1 MTFLILI
8 PTSWNIP
15 TLTPEA
21 RADIHSLS
29 GTKLKK
35 IDKNMIA
42 PTMIMMG
49 ISTSIVIPL
58 SVHR

>member
-35 IDKNMIA
+35 MDKKMIA
-42 PTMIMMG
+42 PIMITMGTNTLAPFIF
-49 ISTSIVIPL
+49 
-58 SVHR
+58 